1 MREEASWMQD
11 KLKRGPIS
19 VDCCNRLMLSDYLS
33 RRMCLLLEAGGKIT
47 DVIINN
53 GICHGNPR
61 AL

>member
-1 MREEASWMQD
+1 MQD

-33 RRMCLLLEAGGKIT
+33 RRMRLLLEAGGKIT
-47 DVIINN
+47 DAIINN
-53 GICHGNPR
+53 GICHSNTR